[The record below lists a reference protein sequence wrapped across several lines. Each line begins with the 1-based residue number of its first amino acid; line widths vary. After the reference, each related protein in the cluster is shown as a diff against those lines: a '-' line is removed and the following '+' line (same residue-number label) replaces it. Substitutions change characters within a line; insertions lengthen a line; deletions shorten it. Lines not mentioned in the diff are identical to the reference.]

1 MQIAPVSFA
10 GKKEIQTI
18 AKNAGKLNTAQK
30 ELVKNACAYHDL
42 EVDITGD
49 GEFLANPELAKKV
62 SDKLMDSLD
71 KAGNSKFSYL
81 IAVDVL
87 NAPVMKENV
96 SPVSRSEVTAKALDI
111 AEKSDEV
118 SKKDIISNIAKF
130 YTWHY

>member
-10 GKKEIQTI
+10 GKKEIQSI
-18 AKNAGKLNTAQK
+18 ARNAGKLNTAQK

-49 GEFLANPELAKKV
+49 GEFLANPKLAQET
-62 SDKLMDSLD
+62 SERLMDSLD

-87 NAPVMKENV
+87 SAPVMKENV
-96 SPVSRSEVTAKALDI
+96 SPVSRSTITKKALDI

-118 SKKDIISNIAKF
+118 TKKDIISNISKF

>member
-10 GKKEIQTI
+10 GKKEIQSI
-18 AKNAGKLNTAQK
+18 ARNEGKLNTAQK

-49 GEFLANPELAKKV
+49 GEFLANPTLAKKV
-62 SDKLMDSLD
+62 SDSLMDALD

-87 NAPVMKENV
+87 NAPVMRENV
-96 SPVSRSEVTAKALDI
+96 SPVSRSEVTTKALEI
-111 AEKSDEV
+111 AEKADDV
-118 SKKDIISNIAKF
+118 TKNDIIANISKF
-130 YTWHY
+130 YTWRY